1 MNETDPLTCVRPS
14 DQALVE
20 SLLTPLPKRKKRSH
34 GQGRIFQRKQRYWIA
49 YYVKKDGRSVEVRE
63 SAGLTEQDARK
74 LLKRRQDE
82 LAAHRL
88 GVRPFRGPQQER
100 I

>member
-1 MNETDPLTCVRPS
+1 MYEPSTVIDERPS
-14 DQALVE
+14 DKVLVG
-20 SLLTPLPKRKKRSH
+20 SLLPRPRRKLQR
-34 GQGRIFQRKQRYWIA
+34 GQGRIFQRNQRYWVA

-63 SAGLTEQDARK
+63 SAGLTELEARK

-88 GVRPFRGPQQER
+88 GAE
-100 I
+100 